1 MAYPAW
7 EEEVSKKPPSLRQ
20 AYHRQAAPAL
30 AGQIKGAS
38 RARLSLLEMRCAR
51 CRNAA
56 RSDLTS
62 APTDCVSASPFGPS
76 LALPRCCL
84 LRLGLSPSSL
94 LQVRFAANRC
104 RCACNCCCLRLLAMH
119 DTNLR
124 CRISPTAARCLLC
137 LPFGLQPAAA
147 PGALRPALLR
157 LSPLLLCCAS
167 LAAVAIVAPNRSH
180 CCCM

>member
-20 AYHRQAAPAL
+20 AYRRQAAPAL

-38 RARLSLLEMRCAR
+38 RARLPLLEMRCAR

-76 LALPRCCL
+76 LVLPRCCL
-84 LRLGLSPSSL
+84 PRLGLSPSSL

-124 CRISPTAARCLLC
+124 CRISPTAARCLLR

-167 LAAVAIVAPNRSH
+167 LAAVAVVAPNRSH
-180 CCCM
+180 FCCM